1 MNRRSFLKKS
11 IITSTGATLGLS
23 LGEKTLLAK
32 EQKDKTS
39 PNAKLPQGDIKGL
52 PTGKI
57 GNLKISRLIC
67 GGNLIGGWAH
77 DRDLIYVGSLM
88 RNYNTDEKVLET
100 FEICEEMG
108 INTFLSDPRDHP
120 ARVINKYW
128 KERGGEMQWIA
139 EGHPKVN
146 DIKTNLKKS
155 IDNGAVAIY
164 IQGGVGD
171 SWVRGK
177 RVDLL
182 GKCLEFI
189 KENGLVA
196 GIGGH
201 SLEVPI
207 ACEKAGLEPDFYM
220 KTLHSPDY
228 WSYNPRKESWGK
240 FQIGSKAYHDNAWC
254 TRAEETIEFMKK
266 VDKPWIAFKV
276 MAAGAI
282 HPSKAFKYAY
292 ENGADFIC
300 AGMFDFQVR
309 EDTIIAKNILSG
321 KMNRERR
328 WKA

>member
-1 MNRRSFLKKS
+1 MSENVNRRSFLKKS

-77 DRDLIYVGSLM
+77 ARDLIYVSSLM

-108 INTFLSDPRDHP
+108 INAFLSGPEDHA
-120 ARVINKYW
+120 ARIINKYW

-139 EGHPKVN
+139 EGHPRVN

-171 SWVRGK
+171 KWVKHK
-177 RVDLL
+177 RVDLI
-182 GKCLEFI
+182 GKALEFI

-201 SLEVPI
+201 LLEVPI

-220 KTLHSPDY
+220 KTL
-228 WSYNPRKESWGK
+228 N
-240 FQIGSKAYHDNAWC
+240 NANYYSA
-254 TRAEETIEFMKK
+254 TPQQTIEFMKK

-276 MAAGAI
+276 LAAGAI
-282 HPSKAFKYAY
+282 HPREGFKYAF

-300 AGMFDFQVR
+300 VGMFDFQVR
-309 EDTIIAKNILSG
+309 EDVIIAKDILSG
-321 KMNRERR
+321 KMNRQRPWR
-328 WKA
+328 G

>member
-1 MNRRSFLKKS
+1 MSGNVNRRSFLKKS

-39 PNAKLPQGDIKGL
+39 PNAKLPQGDINGL

-77 DRDLIYVGSLM
+77 SRDLNYVSLLM
-88 RNYNTDEKVLET
+88 KNYNTDEKVLET

-108 INTFLSDPRDHP
+108 INTFLSDPGDHA
-120 ARVINKYW
+120 ARIINKYW

-139 EGHPKVN
+139 EGHPRVN

-220 KTLHSPDY
+220 KTLHRSDY
-228 WSYNPRKESWGK
+228 WSFKLEN
-240 FQIGSKAYHDNAWC
+240 ANDNVWS
-254 TRAEETIEFMKK
+254 TTPEKTIEFMKK
-266 VDKPWIAFKV
+266 VDKPWIAFKT
-276 MAAGAI
+276 MAAGAV

-300 AGMFDFQVR
+300 AGMFDFQIR
-309 EDTIIAKNILSG
+309 EDAIIAKNILSG
-321 KMNRERR
+321 EMNRERPWR
-328 WKA
+328 A